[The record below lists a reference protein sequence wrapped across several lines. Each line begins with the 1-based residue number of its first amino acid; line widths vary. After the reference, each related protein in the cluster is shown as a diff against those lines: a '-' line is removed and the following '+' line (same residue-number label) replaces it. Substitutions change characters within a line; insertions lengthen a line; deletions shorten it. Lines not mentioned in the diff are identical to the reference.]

1 MSDIISDTGQPRIPL
16 SEGDPIK
23 DNMSMLN
30 PIDQAYIKQSGDY
43 TVEMKVRDVFE
54 KFCQENNID
63 MDGPAEQLVVFGRK
77 QIENADPVRKM
88 QNIAGQGGQGGQ
100 MPPAPE
106 QGMPQMPPEQGG
118 LEGLLGINK

>member
-1 MSDIISDTGQPRIPL
+1 MSDMSKPQIPL
-16 SEGDPIK
+16 PGNNPVK
-23 DNMSMLN
+23 DNMSIMN
-30 PIDQAYIKQSGDY
+30 PVDQAYMKQSGEFSP
-43 TVEMKVRDVFE
+43 EMTVRDVLG
-54 KFCQENNID
+54 KFGID
-63 MDGPAEQLVVFGRK
+63 VDGPAQQLVDFGIK
-77 QIENADPVRKM
+77 QVENADSVRKM